1 MRNIFVSWR
10 LFNHP
15 VMNNFDRLWILN
27 VHMMNFLLLFL
38 EEPLLRARILFFHQ
52 EEIFQI
58 LRSWSKYFVF
68 WLLLI
73 KCCCGLSFLILNVN
87 EFFFSSVWVY
97 TSFFRFLNWGNLS
110 VHDII
115 LTLDK
120 RKILFSSHS
129 VCSMFLGCL

>member
-1 MRNIFVSWR
+1 MRNIFVSWW
-10 LFNHP
+10 LFDHP

-27 VHMMNFLLLFL
+27 VHMMNFWLLFL
-38 EEPLLRARILFFHQ
+38 EEPLLRVRILFFHQ
-52 EEIFQI
+52 QEIFQI
-58 LRSWSKYFVF
+58 LRGRSKDFVF

-73 KCCCGLSFLILNVN
+73 KCCCGCSLWILSVN
-87 EFFFSSVWVY
+87 EFFLSSVWDY